1 MKKSLLFVAAL
12 LVSAMSFANI
22 VINAETKNGNKGAFT
37 SSYVNEERAFPVD
50 EIEFGQVGCQYNA
63 KETPKVGEEE
73 KAAKQQFIQMR
84 KFQEGGN
91 PAGTIYNKEAIDL
104 KTITILQ
111 FNEKEFQLAAGDAI
125 DDLAEIAK
133 PEAETVKETIKI
145 VDGEDEADFEIE
157 LHKFVFDLSGKK
169 FFQITNVDNNTIYLR
184 SIVIDNSGSTA
195 IDNAII
201 APKAVKVIENGQL
214 VIIRDGVRYNTVGQ
228 VIE

>member
-22 VINAETKNGNKGAFT
+22 SIQADTKNGSKGAFT
-37 SSYVNEERAFPVD
+37 SSYVNEERAFTVD
-50 EIEFGQVGCQYNA
+50 EIEFGQLGCQYNA
-63 KETPKVGEEE
+63 KESPKVGETE

-91 PAGTIYNKEAIDL
+91 PAGTIYNKTAIDL

-111 FNEKEFQLAAGDAI
+111 FNEKEFQFAAGNAI

-145 VDGEDEADFEIE
+145 VDGEGEADFEIE
-157 LHKFVFDLSGKK
+157 LHKFVFNLNGKK

-184 SIVIDNSGSTA
+184 SIVIDNTASA
-195 IDNAII
+195 IDNAVV
-201 APKAVKVIENGQL
+201 APKAVKMIENGQL

>member
-22 VINAETKNGNKGAFT
+22 VITAGEEGAKT
-37 SSYVNEERAFPVD
+37 VQSSYNND
-50 EIEFGQVGCQYNA
+50 EKTFTVADIEFGYLGAQYNGN
-63 KETPKVGEEE
+63 ETPKVGETE
-73 KAAKQQFIQMR
+73 KAGKKQFIQLR

-91 PAGTIYNKEAIDL
+91 PAGTIYNKTAVAMKSVEV
-104 KTITILQ
+104 LQ
-111 FNEKEFQLAAGDAI
+111 FNEKEFQFAAGDAI
-125 DDLAEIAK
+125 DALVEIAK
-133 PEAETVKETIKI
+133 PEATTVKETIKLS
-145 VDGEDEADFEIE
+145 DESDFEIE
-157 LHKFVFDLSGKK
+157 LHKFVFNLNGKK

-184 SIVIDNSGSTA
+184 SIVIDNSATA
-195 IDNAII
+195 IDNAVV